1 MEERPLIVFTLL
13 TQAGVG
19 TGLAVAVAQAGSAT
33 PEEARA
39 VSAVGWPLAALLVTL
54 GLLASTAHLGVL
66 GNAWRAATNWRSSW
80 LSREVIATG
89 AFSGLAALTALQALR
104 GGPAGV
110 FQGLALVAGLVA
122 IHCMAKAYRLPAVP
136 AWDSSLTP
144 LSFFL
149 TALLLGGLALGGLAP
164 LARGSAGVA
173 MGAWAEG
180 LVVCLAGCS
189 LALTGAWMA
198 RLPGTL
204 RSELLEAH
212 PLLLR
217 GRIGLTLLGMAAAVG
232 LMAGTWPPLGE
243 HLFRLAACIAIT
255 GSELLGR
262 ALFYLGRAPHDVY
275 LHRG

>member
-13 TQAGVG
+13 TQAAAGA
-19 TGLAVAVAQAGSAT
+19 GLAVTAAQVGTLT
-33 PEEARA
+33 PEGARA
-39 VSAVGWPLAALLVTL
+39 VAVVGWPLAALLVAL

-66 GNAWRAATNWRSSW
+66 GNAWRAASNWRSSW

-89 AFSGLAALTALQALR
+89 AFAGLAALAALLTLR
-104 GGPAGV
+104 GGLAGV

-122 IHCMAKAYRLPAVP
+122 IHCMAMAYRLPTVP
-136 AWDSSLTP
+136 AWDSSLTHV
-144 LSFFL
+144 SFFL
-149 TALLLGGLALGGLAP
+149 TALLLGSLVLGGLAP
-164 LARGSAGVA
+164 LAGGAAGDA
-173 MGAWAEG
+173 LGAWAEG
-180 LVVCLAGCS
+180 LVVFLAGCS

-217 GRIGLTLLGMAAAVG
+217 GRIGLALLGMAAAVG